1 MMPVEVFRE
10 YHPQGDPEEKEGYAI
25 YAFACNPGATFS
37 DQINEDDE
45 VHQQLHTP

>member
-10 YHPQGDPEEKEGYAI
+10 YYPQGDPEEKEGYAM

-37 DQINEDDE
+37 DQNNEDDE
-45 VHQQLHTP
+45 VHQQLHAP